1 MKKSPWVVAILLILV
16 LLAAAGCVPGISREQ
31 ADRLQ
36 YQIDALK
43 SSIYA
48 TQQEAASIK
57 NSISIVQEQTKELQ
71 SQVQDIV
78 RKNAETTTVAAPVYV
93 SPYYLNSYPWYSRS
107 YNYYPR
113 PWPRPFPPVPPH
125 PPLPRF

>member
-1 MKKSPWVVAILLILV
+1 MKKSPWVVGMLLILV
-16 LLAAAGCVPGISREQ
+16 LLAAVGCVPGISREQ

-48 TQQEAASIK
+48 NQQEAASIK
-57 NSISIVQEQTKELQ
+57 NSLSMVQEQTKELQ

-78 RKNAETTTVAAPVYV
+78 KKNAEITTIATPVYI

-113 PWPRPFPPVPPH
+113 PWPRPFPP
-125 PPLPRF
+125 LPRF